1 MKFNQDKLSS
11 VFEIAKIA
19 VPAMLESLVIVSVA
33 VIDTKMIAV
42 LGDKAISA
50 VSLTAQPKIFV
61 LSVFFALGTALSFFV
76 ARAYGKNNR
85 EEAKEYFFSVLKIGI
100 IGAVVL
106 GVLLFVFA
114 RPVMELCSRQTET
127 VELSAEF
134 FSIIM
139 GFMVFQVSS
148 IILNGAL
155 RGLGKTYVTLIASL
169 ALGLVDILFNYL
181 LIEGRYGFPR
191 LEVTG
196 NAIATV
202 LGSVVALAVSFTAIT
217 YQEGFLSFKKF
228 FAHRFK
234 KPQVILDIKSKAGNI
249 ILENLAMRLGFLI
262 CGVIVSLFPPEDT
275 AVYFVGMLLMNL
287 SFACGDGLQSAA
299 VAILGKNAGMG
310 NMAVVRNRLRLF
322 LKTGA
327 IVSLILS
334 AIYVSMSDL
343 FFGAY
348 FTDETYIIQGR
359 TAVYFIASIT
369 CFQIGRIIMVA
380 AMRAVG
386 EMKIPRQIA
395 SVCVTIVNPLA
406 SFLLAY
412 VLGFGIT
419 GVWQGILITQIFWG
433 LMAFV
438 KGSQCIWQRYRT

>member
-1 MKFNQDKLSS
+1 MINLKQNKFAPFL
-11 VFEIAKIA
+11 EMAKIA
-19 VPAMLESLVIVSVA
+19 IPAMLESLVIVAVA

-42 LGDKAISA
+42 LGNEAISA
-50 VSLTAQPKIFV
+50 VSLTAQPKMFV
-61 LSVFFALGTALSFFV
+61 LSIFFALGTALSFFI
-76 ARAYGKNNR
+76 ARAYGKNDK
-85 EEAKEYFFSVLKIGI
+85 EEAKEYFFYVLKIGI
-100 IGAVVL
+100 IGAIVL

-114 RPVMELCSRQTET
+114 RPIMELCSRQAET

-134 FSIIM
+134 FSIVM
-139 GFMVFQVSS
+139 GFMVFQVAL

-155 RGLGKTYVTLIASL
+155 RGLGKTNVTLTAGL
-169 ALGLVDILFNYL
+169 ALSLVDILFNYL
-181 LIEGRYGFPR
+181 LIEGRFGFPR

-202 LGSVVALAVSFTAIT
+202 LGSVASLAVSFTAIT
-217 YQEGFLSFKKF
+217 HKEEFLSFKNF

-234 KPQVILDIKSKAGNI
+234 QSEILADIKSKAGNI
-249 ILENLAMRLGFLI
+249 VLENLAMRIGFLI
-262 CGVIVSLFPPEDT
+262 SGIIVSLFPSADT

-310 NMAVVRNRLRLF
+310 NMEVVKERLRMF
-322 LKTGA
+322 LKTGLA
-327 IVSLILS
+327 VSLILS
-334 AIYVSMSDL
+334 ATYVLLSDF

-348 FTDETYIIQGR
+348 FNDATYISQGR
-359 TAVYFIASIT
+359 IAVYFVASIT

-386 EMKIPRQIA
+386 EMKVPRQIA
-395 SVCVTIVNPLA
+395 SVCVMIINPTV

-419 GVWQGILITQIFWG
+419 GVWQGSLITQILWG
-433 LMAFV
+433 LMIFV
-438 KGSQCIWQRYRT
+438 KGRQCIWQRY

>member
-1 MKFNQDKLSS
+1 
-11 VFEIAKIA
+11 
-19 VPAMLESLVIVSVA
+19 
-33 VIDTKMIAV
+33 
-42 LGDKAISA
+42 
-50 VSLTAQPKIFV
+50 
-61 LSVFFALGTALSFFV
+61 
-76 ARAYGKNNR
+76 
-85 EEAKEYFFSVLKIGI
+85 
-100 IGAVVL
+100 
-106 GVLLFVFA
+106 
-114 RPVMELCSRQTET
+114 MELCSRQSET
-127 VELSAEF
+127 IELSAEF
-134 FSIIM
+134 FSIVM
-139 GFMVFQVSS
+139 GLMIFQVSS

-155 RGLGKTYVTLIASL
+155 RGMGKTHVTLIAGL
-169 ALGLVDILFNYL
+169 ALGFVDILFNYL
-181 LIEGRYGFPR
+181 LIEGHCGFPR

-202 LGSVVALAVSFTAIT
+202 LGSVASLAVSFMAIT
-217 YQEGFLSFKKF
+217 RQEEFLSFKNF
-228 FAHRFK
+228 FAHSLK
-234 KPQVILDIKSKAGNI
+234 KSEVLADIKSKAGNI
-249 ILENLAMRLGFLI
+249 ILENLAMRIGFLI
-262 CGVIVSLFPPEDT
+262 SGVIVSLFPSKDT

-310 NMAVVRNRLRLF
+310 NMTVVKARLILF
-322 LKTGA
+322 LKTGL

-334 AIYVSMSDL
+334 AIYVSMSDV

-359 TAVYFIASIT
+359 TAVCFIASIT

-395 SVCVTIVNPLA
+395 SVCVTIISPLT

-438 KGSQCIWQRYRT
+438 KGRQCIWQQY